1 MSFSLQMK
9 CISKDDKIR
18 TEGARSSPFSW
29 KKNCR
34 INSIII
40 IEAPGRKLVL
50 LAITARESFLQDEK
64 DIRGFSFFFAS
75 LSLNF
80 SSAAATD
87 GIPSPLGWKN
97 YSCCRR
103 KLRKIDE
110 LFFFTSFRMM
120 NSTLWC

>member
-1 MSFSLQMK
+1 MK

-40 IEAPGRKLVL
+40 IEVPGLELVL

-64 DIRGFSFFFAS
+64 DIRGFSFFLLVLRSIFH
-75 LSLNF
+75 LLLQLMEYLPRWVGKTTV
-80 SSAAATD
+80 AAEE
-87 GIPSPLGWKN
+87 N
-97 YSCCRR
+97 
-103 KLRKIDE
+103 
-110 LFFFTSFRMM
+110 
-120 NSTLWC
+120 